1 MPTTVWRILHL
12 LLPHLKSQ
20 MQLLVLQWSVSSDKS
35 ASVAMCKLP
44 FPPLS
49 LFYFFNIGKILK
61 NMLPTIILSL
71 AALSSFCHCI
81 TSLVKSTLFLLFI
94 QNIELLAP

>member
-1 MPTTVWRILHL
+1 MPTTVRRILHL

-20 MQLLVLQWSVSSDKS
+20 MQLPVLQRSVSSDKS
-35 ASVAMCKLP
+35 ALVAVCKLP

-49 LFYFFNIGKILK
+49 LIFFYFSLNIGKILK

-81 TSLVKSTLFLLFI
+81 TSLVKSTLFLSFI
-94 QNIELLAP
+94 QNIE